1 MNAWTQVALKT
12 SFTKITHGK
21 NVNDI
26 TEQIHMHK
34 NKTNKTKKQKKQ
46 TGRDHLKAEIVL
58 TDNLKLGVYN
68 FISSYCP
75 TDEI

>member
-1 MNAWTQVALKT
+1 MARMLMI
-12 SFTKITHGK
+12 F
-21 NVNDI
+21 I

-34 NKTNKTKKQKKQ
+34 KQNKQNQKAKKEN
-46 TGRDHLKAEIVL
+46 LKAEIVL
-58 TDNLKLGVYN
+58 IDNLKLGVYN